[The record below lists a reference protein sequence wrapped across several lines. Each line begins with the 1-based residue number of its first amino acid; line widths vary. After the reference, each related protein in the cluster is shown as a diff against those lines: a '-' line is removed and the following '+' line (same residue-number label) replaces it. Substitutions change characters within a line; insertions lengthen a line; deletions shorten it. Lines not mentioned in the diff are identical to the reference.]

1 MLSDYP
7 SRSFLGFSL
16 MATQAFLYNAIF
28 FTFSLMLVH
37 VYHIAD
43 QNTSLFV
50 FPFAA
55 SNLIGPLVLG
65 KLFNT
70 LGRHKMITFT
80 YCVSGILLAINA
92 RLFFANL
99 LTATTQTVILC
110 AIFFFASAGTSS
122 AY

>member
-7 SRSFLGFSL
+7 SRSFLDFSL

-80 YCVSGILLAINA
+80 
-92 RLFFANL
+92 
-99 LTATTQTVILC
+99 
-110 AIFFFASAGTSS
+110 
-122 AY
+122 